1 LAELRV
7 FSTIGV
13 QIAVEELVPAF
24 EQASGH
30 NLAVTW
36 ATAPMLVRR
45 IQGGETADVLILNR
59 AGIDTLTAEGRI
71 VAGSGGLLASSSIAM
86 AVKAGAPKPD
96 ISTVDAFKRTL
107 LAAKSISYTDPAA
120 GGASGIFIAKLLDRW
135 GIAEAVNAKNIFP
148 PAGGYAATL
157 LLSGDAELAIQQEPE
172 LMRVSGIEL
181 VGLLPAE
188 ANVVTEFATG
198 LATDCRQVEAA
209 RALLVF
215 LHSPASA
222 AVFKARGLGVPS

>member
-13 QIAVEELVPAF
+13 QIAVEELVPLF
-24 EQASGH
+24 ERASGH
-30 NLAVTW
+30 KLAVTW

-59 AGIDTLTAEGRI
+59 AGIETLTAEGRI
-71 VAGSGGLLASSSIAM
+71 VAGSGGPVASSSIAM
-86 AVKAGAPKPD
+86 AVKAGASKPD
-96 ISTVDAFKRTL
+96 ISTAEAFKRTL

-120 GGASGIFIAKLLDRW
+120 GGASGIFIAKLLERW
-135 GIAEAVNAKNIFP
+135 GIAGAVNAKNTFP

-157 LLSGDAELAIQQEPE
+157 LLTGEAELAIQQEPE

-188 ANVVTEFATG
+188 ANVVTEFVTG
-198 LATDCRQVEAA
+198 LAADCRQVEAA
-209 RALLVF
+209 RALLAF

-222 AVFKARGLGVPS
+222 RVFEARGLGRRS